1 MSKAFRKKFKL
12 KHGEPN
18 YGLHWTQ
25 VRKLV
30 AQGHIIA
37 TPAKTKAKRITGAFP
52 SSPGDPPHKQT
63 GTLLKSVAYELVPVG
78 NKIIARVGTNIK
90 YGRYLELGTR
100 KIKPRPWLRRALIE
114 QTNQIQAILKSPIN
128 LDR

>member
-1 MSKAFRKKFKL
+1 MSKKFRQSMRL

-18 YGLHWTQ
+18 YGLHWSR

-52 SSPGDPPHKQT
+52 SAPGDPPHKQT
-63 GTLLKSVAYELVPVG
+63 GTLLKSVAYELVTVAA
-78 NKIIARVGTNIK
+78 KTIARVGTNIK
-90 YGRYLELGTR
+90 YGRWLELGT
-100 KIKPRPWLRRALIE
+100 KKMKPRPWLRRALVEKKAAIE
-114 QTNQIQAILKSPIN
+114 AILHTPFN
-128 LDR
+128 LK

>member
-1 MSKAFRKKFKL
+1 MSKKFRQKFKL

-18 YGLHWTQ
+18 YGLHWSK

-52 SSPGDPPHKQT
+52 SAPGDPPHKQT
-63 GTLLKSVAYELVPVG
+63 GTLLKSVAYELVTVAA
-78 NKIIARVGTNIK
+78 KTIARVGTNIK
-90 YGRYLELGTR
+90 YGRWLELGT
-100 KIKPRPWLRRALIE
+100 KKMKPRPWLRRSLDAKRA
-114 QTNQIQAILKSPIN
+114 QIIAILSAPIN
-128 LDR
+128 LK